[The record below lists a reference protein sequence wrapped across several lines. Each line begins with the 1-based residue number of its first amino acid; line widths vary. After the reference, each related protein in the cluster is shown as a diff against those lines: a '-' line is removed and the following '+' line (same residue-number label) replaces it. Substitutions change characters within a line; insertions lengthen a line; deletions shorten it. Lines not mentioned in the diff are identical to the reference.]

1 MVLPVISDGDRFAIL
16 LRPAYSPPFLSESEV
31 SCAPSTAE
39 YTPNSFVPSCQ
50 HTTSEQCII
59 KVSWKRTSK
68 RERERETNSI
78 PLIHPETCKRW
89 IRGHENFCDNPS
101 ISSLEPRKIHLE
113 YHTRWKIERS
123 LQNFRRVKTPLKK
136 NQAILNTLQILYI
149 LYPIYKRSDQEIAW
163 SYERISKKIS

>member
-50 HTTSEQCII
+50 HTRSEQCII

-68 RERERETNSI
+68 RERETNSI
-78 PLIHPETCKRW
+78 PLIHLETCKRW

-101 ISSLEPRKIHLE
+101 ISDLEPRKIHLE
-113 YHTRWKIERS
+113 YHTRWKIEKS

-149 LYPIYKRSDQEIAW
+149 LSHIQTKW
-163 SYERISKKIS
+163 SRDRMIIWKNL

>member
-39 YTPNSFVPSCQ
+39 YTPNSFVSSCQ
-50 HTTSEQCII
+50 HTRSEQCII

-78 PLIHPETCKRW
+78 PLIHLETCKRW

-101 ISSLEPRKIHLE
+101 ISDLEPRKIHLE

-149 LYPIYKRSDQEIAW
+149 LYPICKRSGQEIAW

>member
-50 HTTSEQCII
+50 HTRSEQCII

-68 RERERETNSI
+68 RERETNSI
-78 PLIHPETCKRW
+78 PLIHLETCKRW

-136 NQAILNTLQILYI
+136 NQAILNTLQYI
-149 LYPIYKRSDQEIAW
+149 LYPIYKRSGQEIAW

>member
-68 RERERETNSI
+68 REKERNKFYSFNTPRDDRLKNFWFRAKKNTPRI
-78 PLIHPETCKRW
+78 P
-89 IRGHENFCDNPS
+89 HEVKNRKVSAKFQKSKNTFKEK
-101 ISSLEPRKIHLE
+101 SSHLE
-113 YHTRWKIERS
+113 YTPNTVHLISHVQTKWSRDRTIIWKN
-123 LQNFRRVKTPLKK
+123 L
-136 NQAILNTLQILYI
+136 
-149 LYPIYKRSDQEIAW
+149 
-163 SYERISKKIS
+163 